1 MLGISVRVVR
11 FAFLIA
17 LPAYGLSL
25 IVYLWLWLTVPE
37 DSGGEQN
44 GSGRLHSPLA
54 SAEEIA
60 RRESQQRNL
69 RMLLVGLG

>member
-37 DSGGEQN
+37 DSGGEQS
-44 GSGRLHSPLA
+44 GTGRLHSPDVKANSAICACSWWA
-54 SAEEIA
+54 SDRSA
-60 RRESQQRNL
+60 SL
-69 RMLLVGLG
+69 